1 MADEV
6 CGSSLF
12 STVAWKFVLQY
23 LRRTFTA
30 SMAVS
35 SSEAGADSSALSN
48 GVTSLRSQTVFLH
61 CSRFCCI
68 RSADRRGAAEDGQA
82 SGGMIKRE
90 FCHEKLAC
98 WRTLLQPHHSFC

>member
-1 MADEV
+1 MADKV
-6 CGSSLF
+6 CGSSRF
-12 STVAWKFVLQY
+12 STLAWNFILQCV
-23 LRRTFTA
+23 RRTFTA
-30 SMAVS
+30 SMSVS
-35 SSEAGADSSALSN
+35 SSEAGADSSALFN
-48 GVTSLRSQTVFLH
+48 GLPSLRSQTLSLH
-61 CSRFCCI
+61 CSRFVCI